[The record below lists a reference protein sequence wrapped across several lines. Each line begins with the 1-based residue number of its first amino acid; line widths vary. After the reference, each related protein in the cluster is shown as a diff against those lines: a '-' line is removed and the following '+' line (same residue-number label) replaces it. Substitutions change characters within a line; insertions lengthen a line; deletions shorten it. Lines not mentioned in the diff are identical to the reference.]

1 MAGASAN
8 ANKSTMNAPL
18 RLLKP
23 EVLARFSTL
32 ELLAKT
38 VVEGLLIGLH
48 RSPHF
53 GFSQEFAE
61 YRSYNEGDDLRFVDW
76 NVYARTDRT
85 YIKRFRGDT
94 NTRMMI
100 ALDASASMGFGSGSI
115 TKLDYAKYLCA
126 SLAWLSRRQH
136 DAIGALVFDDSIRD
150 VQPPS
155 ARPDSL
161 PRLLASLENLQTGA
175 GTDVVAALE
184 SLQGVSGRR
193 GLLVVVSDFYADP
206 EKFIKAVQ
214 PLAQSGNDIA
224 LFHIV
229 DPEELSPSYES
240 VTALKDLE
248 SGRQVDVDPDYLAG
262 PYREK
267 IAAHQQQLASK
278 ARGLGA
284 DYTLV
289 NTAEPL
295 DEALTRYLR
304 FRQRKL

>member
-1 MAGASAN
+1 MTS
-8 ANKSTMNAPL
+8 SV

-61 YRSYNEGDDLRFVDW
+61 YRAYNEGDDLRFVDW

-94 NTRMMI
+94 NTRLMI
-100 ALDASASMGFGSGSI
+100 ALDASASMGFGSGSV
-115 TKLDYAKYLCA
+115 TKLEYAKYLCA
-126 SLAWLSRRQH
+126 TLAWLSRRQH
-136 DAIGALVFDDSIRD
+136 DAIGAVVFDESIRL

-161 PRLLASLENLQTGA
+161 PRLLASLEKLDSA
-175 GTDVVAALE
+175 SGTDVVGALN

-193 GLLVVVSDFYADP
+193 GLLVVISDFYADP
-206 EKFIKAVQ
+206 DKFIKAVQ

-224 LFHIV
+224 LFHIA
-229 DPEELSPSYES
+229 DPEELAPGYES

-262 PYREK
+262 EYRK
-267 IAAHQQQLASK
+267 RFAAHQQQLANK

-284 DYTLV
+284 DYTVV
-289 NTAEPL
+289 NTADPL
-295 DEALTRYLR
+295 DETLTRYLR
-304 FRQRKL
+304 FRERKL